1 MSKEYYTV
9 VIDVEKF
16 EEWFKARK
24 KNFRGITKASIAREI
39 GYSKG
44 YISQLLE
51 QDKYDIE
58 VSARFIGT
66 FLKTFGL
73 NFYEIFR
80 IVPVRDAREN
90 FGWKKRRFVTI
101 SNSRRYDEEFIP
113 HTYYSR

>member
-1 MSKEYYTV
+1 MDKEYYTV

-16 EEWFKARK
+16 KAWFKARK
-24 KNFRGITKASIAREI
+24 KNYKGITKASIAKEI

-44 YISQLLE
+44 YISQLLK

-73 NFYEIFR
+73 NFYEIFK
-80 IVPVRDAREN
+80 IVPVKDAREN
-90 FGWKKRRFVTI
+90 FGWKRKEFISI
-101 SNSRRYDEEFIP
+101 SNTRRYDERFMP